1 MNSPTADERKAKME
15 AFLAAPLLARF
26 ATASPDTSQPH
37 VVPVWYAWDGEAL
50 WISSYESTRKIG
62 DLRGN
67 PRCAVVMD
75 VAESVDGVSAVLME
89 GQAELVTEPREFVRD
104 MALRIYT
111 RYLGPEGVLAAEPQE
126 WANSPENLIIK
137 ITPQFVKVW

>member
-1 MNSPTADERKAKME
+1 MLTGERKVKVD

-26 ATASPDTSQPH
+26 ATVSPETLQPH
-37 VVPVWYAWDGEAL
+37 VVPVWYEWDGETL

-62 DLRGN
+62 ELRDN
-67 PRCAVVMD
+67 PKCAVVMD
-75 VAESVDGVSAVLME
+75 VAESVDGVCAVVFE
-89 GQAELVTEPREFVRD
+89 GKAKLITAPRDFVRD

-111 RYLGPEGVLAAEPQE
+111 RYMGPEGVLAPDPQE

-137 ITPQFVKVW
+137 VTPEFVKVW

>member
-1 MNSPTADERKAKME
+1 MISLPVERKIKID

-26 ATASPDTSQPH
+26 ATASPETLQPH
-37 VVPVWYAWDGEAL
+37 VVPVWYEWDGETL

-62 DLRGN
+62 ELRAN
-67 PRCAVVMD
+67 PKCAVVMD
-75 VAESVDGVSAVLME
+75 VAESVDGVSAVVFE
-89 GQAELVTEPREFVRD
+89 GQVELITEPREFVRD

-111 RYLGPEGVLAAEPQE
+111 RYMGPEGVLAPDPQE

-137 ITPQFVKVW
+137 VTPEFVKVW